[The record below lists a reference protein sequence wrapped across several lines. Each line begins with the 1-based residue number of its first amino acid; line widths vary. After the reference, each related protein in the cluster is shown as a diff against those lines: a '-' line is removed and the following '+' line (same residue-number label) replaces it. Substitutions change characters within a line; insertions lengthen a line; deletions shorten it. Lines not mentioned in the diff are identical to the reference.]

1 MIKAKVNNVR
11 IIYLPCHMVTP
22 PNRAQ
27 YAAVCRFP
35 LATRFVC
42 ILFSFFFNKFIF
54 IWFSQSFLLLLFS

>member
-35 LATRFVC
+35 LATRFSLFSVQFFSLN
-42 ILFSFFFNKFIF
+42 LFSFSFHNH
-54 IWFSQSFLLLLFS
+54 FLLLLFS

>member
-42 ILFSFFFNKFIF
+42 AMFSFFH
-54 IWFSQSFLLLLFS
+54 